1 MRFSRRGSA
10 GLASAALALLLAGC
24 GFHLQGRVALPELVS
39 RVHVTGGDAQGDL
52 VGALRRNLR
61 TAGAQLVGA
70 EVLQAG
76 QRGVTLRIERD
87 EFIERVASVSA
98 RNVPREYELTYLV
111 RFSVLEPGAAEGND
125 RVRIESE
132 ELSVSR
138 DFSFDERVV
147 LAKSRERDLV
157 RERLAEE
164 LAGIV
169 LQRLAS
175 LR

>member
-1 MRFSRRGSA
+1 MTLSHRA
-10 GLASAALALLLAGC
+10 GAWLGGAVLGLLLAGC

-39 RVHVTGGDAQGDL
+39 SVHLTGGDAQGDL

-61 TAGAQLVGA
+61 TAGAQLVGTD
-70 EVLQAG
+70 VLRAG
-76 QRGVTLRIERD
+76 QRGVILRIERD

-111 RFSVLEPGAAEGND
+111 RFSVIESGAEDAND
-125 RVRIESE
+125 RVRIEAE

>member
-1 MRFSRRGSA
+1 MNQRA
-10 GLASAALALLLAGC
+10 GTGLLVWLLVLPWLGGC

-39 RVHVTGGDAQGDL
+39 RVHVTGGDPQGDL
-52 VGALRRNLR
+52 RVALRRGLR
-61 TAGAQLVGA
+61 TAGAALVDA
-70 EVLQAG
+70 ETLRAG
-76 QRGVTLRIERD
+76 QSGVTLRIERD

-98 RNVPREYELTYLV
+98 RNVPREYELTYVV
-111 RFSVLEPGAAEGND
+111 RFSVLQVASADEPPQA
-125 RVRIESE
+125 RIESE
-132 ELSVSR
+132 EFSVSR
-138 DFSFDERVV
+138 ELSFDERIV

-157 RERLAEE
+157 RARLAEE

>member
-1 MRFSRRGSA
+1 MGV
-10 GLASAALALLLAGC
+10 LLAGC
-24 GFHLQGRVALPELVS
+24 GFHLQGRVALPERIASVN
-39 RVHVTGGDAQGDL
+39 VTGGDPQGDL
-52 VGALRRNLR
+52 VTSLRRNLR
-61 TAGAQLVGA
+61 IAGAELVDA
-70 EVLQAG
+70 KALEEG
-76 QRGVTLRIERD
+76 QPGVTLRIERD

-98 RNVPREYELTYLV
+98 RNVPREYEMTYLV
-111 RFSVLEPGAAEGND
+111 RFSVIESAAAGETA

-147 LAKSRERDLV
+147 LAKSRERDVL
-157 RERLAEE
+157 RARLAEE